1 MMQLILSNV
10 QDGCEL
16 FLIHS
21 FGRHLFEKMK
31 LCALILC
38 KLYCLFLCNKENIY
52 MSCYLMYVLAPLVNK
67 VMPANSYNF

>member
-52 MSCYLMYVLAPLVNK
+52 MSCYLMYVLAPPLPPSK
-67 VMPANSYNF
+67 